1 MSSTFNDEIPTQD
14 RAETDVLVSTSQT
27 NNNNSNMAGK
37 TKVADGETLHT
48 FADLSGP
55 LPDLVCFSHLRWD
68 FVFQRPQHLLTR
80 FGNHIRVFFVEEPI
94 FDAAEPR
101 MDISARGE
109 KIWIAVPHLPGGHS
123 AEEVNTMQQ
132 QLVDQLLKEQKI
144 ERFVAW
150 YYTPMALSFS
160 NHLKPAVTVYDC
172 MDELSAFA
180 GAPPQ
185 LLDRE
190 KELFSLANLVF
201 TGGQSLYESKRN
213 RHRAVYA
220 FPSSIER
227 AHFAQ
232 AKSISQEPADQVNI
246 PHPRL
251 GFFGVIDE
259 RMDIELVGKVAG
271 MRPEWHFVM
280 LGPVVKID
288 PATLPQMPNL
298 HYLGMKSYKELP
310 AYLGGWDVALL
321 PFALN
326 ESTKFIS
333 PTKTP
338 EYLSAGKPVVS
349 TPIRD
354 VVNPYGELGLVQIA
368 ATAEEFVEAVE
379 KAFTQAS
386 DVQWQNDV
394 DKFLSQL
401 SWDKTWANM
410 THLICSQ
417 LLNQNAK

>member
-1 MSSTFNDEIPTQD
+1 MSSTLNQEVPTQG
-14 RAETDVLVSTSQT
+14 RSETDVRVPAKQVDNL
-27 NNNNSNMAGK
+27 SNLAGK
-37 TKVADGETLHT
+37 SKATYGESWVS
-48 FADLSGP
+48 FEDVSKP

-68 FVFQRPQHLLTR
+68 FVFQRPQHLLSR
-80 FGNHIRVFFVEEPI
+80 FGARIRVFVVEEPI

-101 MDISARGE
+101 IELSTRGE
-109 KIWIAVPHLPGGHS
+109 KLWIAVPHLPAGRP
-123 AEEVNTMQQ
+123 AEEVDAMLKM
-132 QLVDQLLKEQKI
+132 LVDQLLEEQKI
-144 ERFVAW
+144 EQFIAW

-190 KELFSLANLVF
+190 RELFAKADLVF
-201 TGGQSLYESKRN
+201 TGGQSLYESKKT
-213 RHRAVYA
+213 RHQAVYA

-227 AHFAQ
+227 EHFAQ
-232 AKSISQEPADQVNI
+232 AKNTDSDPADQANI
-246 PHPRL
+246 PHPRM
-251 GFFGVIDE
+251 GFYGVIDE
-259 RMDIELVGKVAG
+259 RMDIELVEKVAQ
-271 MRPEWHFVM
+271 MRPQWHIIL

-288 PATLPQMPNL
+288 PATLPQLPNL
-298 HYLGMKSYKELP
+298 HYPGMKSYKELP

-321 PFALN
+321 PFAMN

-354 VVNPYGELGLVQIA
+354 VVKPYGELSLVHIA
-368 ATAEEFVEAVE
+368 ATAEEFVEAIE
-379 KAFTQAS
+379 KALIQSSDAKWQA
-386 DVQWQNDV
+386 DV
-394 DKFLSQL
+394 DQFLSQL
-401 SWDKTWANM
+401 SWDKTWAHM

-417 LLNQNAK
+417 LISKSTK